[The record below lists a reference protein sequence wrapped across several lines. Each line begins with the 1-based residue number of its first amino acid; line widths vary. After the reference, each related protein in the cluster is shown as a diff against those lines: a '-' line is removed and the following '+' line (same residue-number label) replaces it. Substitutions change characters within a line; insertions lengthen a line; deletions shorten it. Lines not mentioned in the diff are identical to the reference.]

1 MKRASRKYPEKGSP
15 SAIRDEVMRDQKADK
30 GLSGQ
35 VPAGY
40 VRLNANVRKDLHIR
54 IKIEAVRQSK
64 TIGQLIEEWIERY
77 IPKL

>member
-1 MKRASRKYPEKGSP
+1 MKRASRKYPENGSP
-15 SAIRDEVMRDQKADK
+15 PDIRDEVMRDRKANK

-35 VPAGY
+35 VPAGH
-40 VRLNANVRKDLHIR
+40 VRLNANIRKDLHTR

-77 IPKL
+77 TPKL